1 MENNLE
7 KVFINRHL
15 GIKFNSYIDEDC
27 NVWFQAKQVA
37 QILGYKKTDDAIRKH
52 VSENHKVKNVQPRET
67 RGCTFTYYINEPGFY
82 ELVFKSKLPA
92 AKFFREWVF
101 TKVLPSIRKYGYYNK
116 FKKENKRLI
125 MVDGVKYYKH
135 QIFSDYAA
143 NKNGDIYSLKRKK
156 IINKNKD
163 SNGYLFFIICS
174 NKLEK
179 QKFYYQHRFVYEV
192 FRGPIPH
199 GFEVDHIFPVKT
211 DNRIKNLQLL
221 THKQNIEKSNNRP
234 IISTCISTGKERRF
248 ISIKKAAIDLDIN
261 STYISNICCKR
272 KSCKTATS
280 KKDNQKYTFRYL

>member
-1 MENNLE
+1 MENILE

-15 GIKFNSYIDEDC
+15 GIKFKSYVDEDC
-27 NVWFQAKQVA
+27 NVWFKAKEA
-37 QILGYKKTDDAIRKH
+37 ATILGYKNTADAIRKH
-52 VSENHKVKNVQPRET
+52 VSENHKVKNVQQRKT
-67 RGCTFTYYINEPGFY
+67 RGCTFSYYINEPGFY
-82 ELVFKSKLPA
+82 ELVFRSRLPA
-92 AKFFREWVF
+92 AKFFCEWVF

-125 MVDGVKYYKH
+125 MVDGVEYYKH
-135 QIFSDYAA
+135 PMFSNYAA
-143 NKNGDIYSLKRKK
+143 NKNGDIYSFKRKK

-163 SNGYLFFIICS
+163 SNGYLFFIIC
-174 NKLEK
+174 NKKLEK
-179 QKFYYQHRFVYEV
+179 PKFYYQHRFVYEV

-221 THKQNIEKSNNRP
+221 THKQNIEKSKNKA
-234 IISTCISTGKERRF
+234 IISTCISSGKERRF

-261 STYISNICCKR
+261 AGTISNICCKR
-272 KSCKTATS
+272 KSYKTATS